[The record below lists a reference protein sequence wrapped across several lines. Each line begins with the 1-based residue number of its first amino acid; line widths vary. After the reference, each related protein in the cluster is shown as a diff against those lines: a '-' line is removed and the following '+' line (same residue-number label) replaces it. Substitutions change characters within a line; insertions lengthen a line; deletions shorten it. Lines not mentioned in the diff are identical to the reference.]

1 MTTKYELKEV
11 RIDQIKPSEDNP
23 RKTFNQERLKELA
36 ESIKSID
43 LMEEIVVRPSD
54 NSHYEIINGERRW
67 RAERELIGNEGLLKV
82 RVYDVDRVTAQEMRL
97 TELSQRE
104 DVDQIEVENAVYK
117 YWLLKGKPQ
126 YSKIAIKIGYSEP
139 WISAAVNAGKDRFPT
154 QQDTPEPI
162 EELFEVVSDEL
173 SALRFIKNKAP
184 KAYDELLKARAS
196 GIIDREKLREYIKMV
211 KDLGDE
217 VIQEDTLKS
226 IKQKNKA
233 QEQKPKQEKPK
244 PKETKA
250 KKKQEP
256 KKKATLD
263 EIKDK
268 APKIYDEIKKA
279 KSNGLIDK
287 KKEEKLVKK
296 VQEDPDVTQEDT
308 LKDVTKREKAK
319 EPPKQEKQ
327 LPEWKEIAENYKK
340 EQDEHKAW
348 LDTLEGRK
356 RIEVS
361 ENAHRHFHIQ
371 TALEENTGGVYIFCP
386 KCGKGKEFL
395 GWMCC
400 ETPADEAV
408 KLANENRQKN
418 IDENPKKELI

>member
-154 QQDTPEPI
+154 
-162 EELFEVVSDEL
+162 FYYRV
-173 SALRFIKNKAP
+173 
-184 KAYDELLKARAS
+184 
-196 GIIDREKLREYIKMV
+196 
-211 KDLGDE
+211 
-217 VIQEDTLKS
+217 
-226 IKQKNKA
+226 
-233 QEQKPKQEKPK
+233 
-244 PKETKA
+244 
-250 KKKQEP
+250 
-256 KKKATLD
+256 ATL
-263 EIKDK
+263 ERTG
-268 APKIYDEIKKA
+268 YLRTERVWRERRCHLEKKGA
-279 KSNGLIDK
+279 
-287 KKEEKLVKK
+287 
-296 VQEDPDVTQEDT
+296 
-308 LKDVTKREKAK
+308 
-319 EPPKQEKQ
+319 
-327 LPEWKEIAENYKK
+327 EIAGDAIK
-340 EQDEHKAW
+340 
-348 LDTLEGRK
+348 
-356 RIEVS
+356 
-361 ENAHRHFHIQ
+361 
-371 TALEENTGGVYIFCP
+371 
-386 KCGKGKEFL
+386 
-395 GWMCC
+395 
-400 ETPADEAV
+400 
-408 KLANENRQKN
+408 
-418 IDENPKKELI
+418 